1 MIVYSFPKKEEV
13 FMKAARVL
21 AFVLI
26 GISAV
31 TGAVVFAQ
39 TAPEQAKQPA
49 VQVKP
54 IDNLP
59 PGYAFQ
65 ALGPNGPGY
74 FVNIQDQSA
83 QLVHDYVKAE
93 KDDEKKE
100 IRKKLAEALG
110 KQFDAH
116 MEQQQKELVDL
127 ENQIAKLRSL
137 LKKRQEAKT
146 TIIDNRM
153 DQLIRDAEG
162 LGWTAP
168 GSPNQPGAL
177 FRPNAYY
184 RSSNATG
191 TGRFP
196 IERPPA
202 DTQKAPPK

>member
-1 MIVYSFPKKEEV
+1 
-13 FMKAARVL
+13 MKAARVL

-26 GISAV
+26 GISAI

-39 TAPEQAKQPA
+39 GQPEQAKQPL
-49 VQVKP
+49 VQIQP
-54 IDNLP
+54 NHAP
-59 PGYAFQ
+59 PGYAIQ

-93 KDDEKKE
+93 KEDEKKE

-116 MEQQQKELVDL
+116 MDQQQKELMDL
-127 ENQIAKLRSL
+127 EKQIASLRSL
-137 LKKRQEAKT
+137 LKKRQEGKT

-168 GSPNQPGAL
+168 GSPNQPEAL
-177 FRPNAYY
+177 FRPNQYY

-191 TGRFP
+191 TGRFL
-196 IERPPA
+196 ERQPA
-202 DTQKAPPK
+202 ETQKAPSK

>member
-1 MIVYSFPKKEEV
+1 
-13 FMKAARVL
+13 MKAARVL

-39 TAPEQAKQPA
+39 GQPEQAKQPL
-49 VQVKP
+49 VQIQP
-54 IDNLP
+54 NNAP
-59 PGYAFQ
+59 PVYTFQ
-65 ALGPNGPGY
+65 APGPNGPGY
-74 FVNIQDQSA
+74 FVNVQDQSS
-83 QLVHDYVKAE
+83 QLIHDYVKAE
-93 KDDEKKE
+93 KEEEKKE

-116 MEQQQKELVDL
+116 MDQQQKELADL
-127 ENQIAKLRSL
+127 EKQIANLRAL
-137 LKKRQEAKT
+137 LKKRQEGKT

-168 GSPNQPGAL
+168 GNPNQPGAL
-177 FRPNAYY
+177 FRPTPNYY
-184 RSSNATG
+184 RSSNA

-202 DTQKAPPK
+202 ETQKAPAK